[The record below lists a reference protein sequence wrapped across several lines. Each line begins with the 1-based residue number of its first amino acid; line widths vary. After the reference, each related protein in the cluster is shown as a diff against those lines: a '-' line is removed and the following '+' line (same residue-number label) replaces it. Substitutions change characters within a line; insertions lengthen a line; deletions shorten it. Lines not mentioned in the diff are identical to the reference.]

1 MGFKSV
7 NTPKNE
13 ASRVIGYVREP
24 YVTDSQ
30 YGDNAFGS
38 VLAELENG
46 ARIGLSCEHG
56 GSAWLCLSCAKSVV
70 AND

>member
-7 NTPKNE
+7 NTPKGE
-13 ASRVIGYVREP
+13 WSPTVRYVGMP
-24 YVTDSQ
+24 YVTAGQ